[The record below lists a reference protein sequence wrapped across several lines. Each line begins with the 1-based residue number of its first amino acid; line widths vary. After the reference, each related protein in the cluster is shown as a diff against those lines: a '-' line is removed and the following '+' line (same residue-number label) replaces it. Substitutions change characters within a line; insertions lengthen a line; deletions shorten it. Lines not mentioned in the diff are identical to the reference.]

1 MRIFDCFMF
10 YDEDIVLDIRL
21 NSLKNFVDYF
31 VIVES
36 KFYHNGKKRDLK
48 FDINKYSKFK
58 SKIIYVVQ
66 DEELQNLEKISKN
79 DNEGTISSKLIYN
92 AHKREN
98 FQRNLIINGL
108 SKASE
113 DDLIIISDVDEIP
126 NLNDLNFAIV
136 QNNIIIFEQNI
147 FYYKLNRYLEGFI
160 WYGSKA
166 CKKKNLKS
174 PQWLRNIKNK
184 FYPYWRLDVLF
195 SKSKYNNIRFVENG
209 GWHFTCVKK
218 PKDVQKKLLTFL
230 HHQDFEDAKISLSD
244 LENKMREKEI
254 LYDHKLDKK
263 NQNKWI
269 TKTKLVKIEIENLPL
284 YLQNNQKEFSEWFEQ

>member
-184 FYPYWRLDVLF
+184 KFDFWRLDTFF
-195 SKSKYNNIRFVENG
+195 SEKKYINKVYIKNG
-209 GWHFTCVKK
+209 GWHFSNLKNPVDVEIKLKSYLHHRDFEVENIDLKEITRLMKNNETVYDMFADKK
-218 PKDVQKKLLTFL
+218 EKKFSEKKKKLFIYPKANLPT
-230 HHQDFEDAKISLSD
+230 
-244 LENKMREKEI
+244 
-254 LYDHKLDKK
+254 Y
-263 NQNKWI
+263 
-269 TKTKLVKIEIENLPL
+269 VIENEIKFKDWLD
-284 YLQNNQKEFSEWFEQ
+284 

>member
-58 SKIIYVVQ
+58 SKIIYIVH

-79 DNEGTISSKLIYN
+79 DNDGTISSKLIYN

-98 FQRNLIINGL
+98 FQRNLIVNGL
-108 SKASE
+108 SKACE

-184 FYPYWRLDVLF
+184 KFNFWRLDTFF
-195 SKSKYNNIRFVENG
+195 SEKKYINKVYIKNG
-209 GWHFTCVKK
+209 GWHFSNLKNPADVEIKLKSYLHHRDFEVENIDLKEITRLMKNNETVYDMFADKREKK
-218 PKDVQKKLLTFL
+218 FFEKKKKLIIYPKANLPT
-230 HHQDFEDAKISLSD
+230 
-244 LENKMREKEI
+244 
-254 LYDHKLDKK
+254 Y
-263 NQNKWI
+263 
-269 TKTKLVKIEIENLPL
+269 VIENEIKFKDWLD
-284 YLQNNQKEFSEWFEQ
+284 

>member
-10 YDEDIVLDIRL
+10 YDEDVVLDIRL
-21 NSLKNFVDYF
+21 NSLRNFVDYF

-48 FDINKYSKFK
+48 FDINRYSEFK
-58 SKIIYVVQ
+58 NKIIYIVQ
-66 DEELQNLEKISKN
+66 DEELQNLEKINEN
-79 DNEGTISSKLIYN
+79 DDEGMISSKLISN

-108 SKASE
+108 NKANE

-126 NLNDLNFAIV
+126 NLKDLNIAIV
-136 QNNIIIFEQNI
+136 KNKIVIFEQNI
-147 FYYKLNRYLEGFI
+147 FYYKLNRYLEGFV

-184 FYPYWRLDVLF
+184 KFNFWRLDTFF
-195 SKSKYNNIRFVENG
+195 SGKKYINKVYIKDG
-209 GWHFTCVKK
+209 GWHFSNLKK
-218 PKDVQKKLLTFL
+218 PIDIEVKLKSYLHHRDFEVENIDLKEISRLMKNNETIYDMFADKKEKKFSEKKKKLALYPKKNL
-230 HHQDFEDAKISLSD
+230 PSYI
-244 LENKMREKEI
+244 LENENKFK
-254 LYDHKLDKK
+254 DWLD
-263 NQNKWI
+263 
-269 TKTKLVKIEIENLPL
+269 
-284 YLQNNQKEFSEWFEQ
+284 

>member
-58 SKIIYVVQ
+58 SKIIYIVQ
-66 DEELQNLEKISKN
+66 GEELQNLEKISKN

-166 CKKKNLKS
+166 CKRKNLKS

-184 FYPYWRLDVLF
+184 KFNFWRLDTFF
-195 SKSKYNNIRFVENG
+195 SKKKYINKVYIKNG
-209 GWHFTCVKK
+209 GWHFSNLKNPVDLEIKLKSYLHHRDFEVENIELKEITRLMKNNETIYDMFADKK
-218 PKDVQKKLLTFL
+218 EKKFSERKKKLIIYPKVNLPT
-230 HHQDFEDAKISLSD
+230 
-244 LENKMREKEI
+244 
-254 LYDHKLDKK
+254 Y
-263 NQNKWI
+263 
-269 TKTKLVKIEIENLPL
+269 VIENEIKFKDWLD
-284 YLQNNQKEFSEWFEQ
+284 

>member
-184 FYPYWRLDVLF
+184 KFNFWRLDTFF
-195 SKSKYNNIRFVENG
+195 SEKKYINKVYIKNG
-209 GWHFTCVKK
+209 GWHFSNLKNPVDVEIKLKSYLHHRDFEVENIELKEITRLMKNNETIYDMFADKK
-218 PKDVQKKLLTFL
+218 EKKFSEKKKKLIIYPKANLPTY
-230 HHQDFEDAKISLSD
+230 I
-244 LENKMREKEI
+244 
-254 LYDHKLDKK
+254 
-263 NQNKWI
+263 
-269 TKTKLVKIEIENLPL
+269 IENEIKFKDWLD
-284 YLQNNQKEFSEWFEQ
+284 

>member
-58 SKIIYVVQ
+58 NKIIYIVH

-98 FQRNLIINGL
+98 FQRNLIVNGL

-113 DDLIIISDVDEIP
+113 DDVIIISDVDEIP
-126 NLNDLNFAIV
+126 NLNGLNFAIV

-184 FYPYWRLDVLF
+184 KFNFWRLDTFF
-195 SKSKYNNIRFVENG
+195 SEKKYINKVYIKNG
-209 GWHFTCVKK
+209 GWHFSNLKNPVDVEIKLKSYLHHRDFEVENIELKEITRLMKNNETIYDMFADKK
-218 PKDVQKKLLTFL
+218 EKKFSEKKKKLIIYPKANLPT
-230 HHQDFEDAKISLSD
+230 
-244 LENKMREKEI
+244 
-254 LYDHKLDKK
+254 Y
-263 NQNKWI
+263 
-269 TKTKLVKIEIENLPL
+269 VIENEIKFKDWLD
-284 YLQNNQKEFSEWFEQ
+284 